1 LHIAIQLSEVNDLL
15 GAGVIFQLEL
25 KDKSYLL
32 RARTAHQ
39 AEQWM
44 KVLKEIKK
52 YSGEQTAHIVEARK
66 GSKTKLIAERKSDS
80 HAPVAA
86 ATAAPTA
93 SKSVCC
99 VIS

>member
-1 LHIAIQLSEVNDLL
+1 MTEVNDLL

-39 AEQWM
+39 AEQWI
-44 KVLKEIKK
+44 KVLKAIKTQ
-52 YSGEQTAHIVEARK
+52 SLDQMPAVAEARK
-66 GSKTKLIAERKSDS
+66 GSKTKLNTERKSDKTS
-80 HAPVAA
+80 ATATIAEAPVAE
-86 ATAAPTA
+86 
-93 SKSVCC
+93 KKCC